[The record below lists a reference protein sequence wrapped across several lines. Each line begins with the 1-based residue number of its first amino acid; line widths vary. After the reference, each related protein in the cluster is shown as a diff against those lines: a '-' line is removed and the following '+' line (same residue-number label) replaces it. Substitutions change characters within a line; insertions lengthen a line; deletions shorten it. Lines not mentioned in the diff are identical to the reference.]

1 MLTIA
6 LITLLLSCLNLAMEM
21 KPSIQQK
28 VAENKPGF
36 ISSVVSSLHPKD
48 ALEFDYKNVPRRRE
62 TTHDGGASEEE
73 EDKLLKYAIYHLL
86 SENQDLEDYYLGYAI
101 LAGIFVA
108 FYIINVVFSI
118 SHKIYMTQYT
128 SSNSYEER
136 SLADDIENNFD
147 FEDESPNKVER
158 RIITSPSYRQPH
170 RDSQDRF
177 TRPRSAKYSENSKF
191 SNHMKR
197 CAIEEAA
204 TIIAITTKII
214 TMLRTN
220 YHPLNT

>member
-6 LITLLLSCLNLAMEM
+6 LITLLLSCLNLANGNETQY
-21 KPSIQQK
+21 SAK

-48 ALEFDYKNVPRRRE
+48 ALEFDYENVPRRRE

-118 SHKIYMTQYT
+118 SHKIYMTQ
-128 SSNSYEER
+128 
-136 SLADDIENNFD
+136 
-147 FEDESPNKVER
+147 
-158 RIITSPSYRQPH
+158 
-170 RDSQDRF
+170 
-177 TRPRSAKYSENSKF
+177 
-191 SNHMKR
+191 
-197 CAIEEAA
+197 
-204 TIIAITTKII
+204 KI
-214 TMLRTN
+214 
-220 YHPLNT
+220 